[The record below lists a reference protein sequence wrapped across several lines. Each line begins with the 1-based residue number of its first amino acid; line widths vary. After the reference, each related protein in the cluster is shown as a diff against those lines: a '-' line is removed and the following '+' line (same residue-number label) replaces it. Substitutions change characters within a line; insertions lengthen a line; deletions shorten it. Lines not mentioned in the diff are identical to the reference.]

1 MHNPLIHPLSV
12 FSTSATVPATPIL
25 MLKFS
30 ISRTVATLPLT
41 LYALGLAFGPL
52 FTAPLSEMLGR
63 RPIYI
68 TSVALLLA
76 FTGGASAA
84 QNLATLLACRFLAGF
99 FGSAGVAI
107 GAGTLA
113 DVWDGDPAQ
122 GPASILFILGPFLGP
137 TLAPIASA
145 YTLHDRDNDWRWT
158 QWLVLLIGAPAM
170 VGVVLM
176 SETSVVK
183 PSSEKAQQRISLG
196 SSVRILRTAIA
207 RPTRMLFTEIIVASL
222 TLYTAFA
229 YAMIFSYFSSA
240 SYVLPRYYGFNI
252 REVGLSFI
260 AVIIGYLLATVL
272 FAVSDKTLYARAA
285 AEARA
290 QGTQPSP
297 KHRLY
302 SAMVG
307 SLLLPV
313 GLFWYAWEAHA
324 GGHWAALVASGIPFG
339 FGAFSLFVSA
349 IAYLVEV
356 YKAGA
361 AASGEYPSPRQS

>member
-1 MHNPLIHPLSV
+1 
-12 FSTSATVPATPIL
+12 

-52 FTAPLSEMLGR
+52 FTAPLSEALGR

-68 TSVALLLA
+68 ASVALLLA

-113 DVWDGDPAQ
+113 DVWDGEPAQ

-145 YTLHDRDNDWRWT
+145 YTLYDQDNDWRWT

-183 PSSEKAQQRISLG
+183 PSSEKTQQRVSLG
-196 SSVRILRTAIA
+196 STLRILRTAVA
-207 RPTRMLFTEIIVASL
+207 RPTRMLFTEIVVASL

-290 QGTQPSP
+290 RGTQPSP

-313 GLFWYAWEAHA
+313 GLFW
-324 GGHWAALVASGIPFG
+324 
-339 FGAFSLFVSA
+339 
-349 IAYLVEV
+349 
-356 YKAGA
+356 
-361 AASGEYPSPRQS
+361 